1 MTEVIAM
8 PERTERTWSETIKVE
23 AGQLVDKVSQIIREG
38 NVRRVT
44 IKQGT
49 TTVAEFPLTVGVIG
63 VVFAPILAAVAALAA
78 LISDCSIQVERV
90 APAET
95 AAAAGAT
102 GDASTPP
109 SPPPQSG
116 I

>member
-1 MTEVIAM
+1 M

-23 AGQLVDKVSQIIREG
+23 AGQLVEKVSQIIREG
-38 NVRRVT
+38 NVRRVS

-78 LISDCSIQVERV
+78 LISDCSIQVERA
-90 APAET
+90 APVET
-95 AAAAGAT
+95 AAAAGAAAGAAAT
-102 GDASTPP
+102 DAPDTPP
-109 SPPPQSG
+109 PSSAPPQP
-116 I
+116 